1 MQPKI
6 KSNTFLRFNKTF
18 LKQNK
23 MKHLQNIP
31 NQYSSLKG
39 QDPKGSLMLCL
50 DREFVEKRCLYTWV
64 S

>member
-6 KSNTFLRFNKTF
+6 KTNAFLIIKKTF

-31 NQYSSLKG
+31 NQYSTLKG
-39 QDPKGSLMLCL
+39 LEPKGILMLCHDHEL
-50 DREFVEKRCLYTWV
+50 VEKRCLYTWV